1 MGPTYYTTRPLQHP
15 NDGTL
20 TLTEFDPIEDLSEET
35 AAELLAEGVIA
46 KGRPPERSEN
56 WGRRAAR
63 HGRTLAA
70 ADLAMA
76 NGDAPLP
83 QADERTDA
91 DAGKPPAPEADAK
104 AKPAPANKVM
114 PAPSNKAG

>member
-1 MGPTYYTTRPLQHP
+1 MGPTYYTTRPLLHP
-15 NDGTL
+15 NDEKL
-20 TLTEFDPIEDLSEET
+20 TLAEFDPIEDLSEET
-35 AAELLAEGVIA
+35 AAELLEAGVIA
-46 KGRPPERSEN
+46 KGRPPEKGEN

-76 NGDAPLP
+76 NGDAPL
-83 QADERTDA
+83 QQTDERTDA
-91 DAGKPPAPEADAK
+91 DTGKPQAPEADTK
-104 AKPAPANKVM
+104 VKSAPANKVM